1 MMKIEVW
8 SDYVCPFCYIGK
20 RHLEQALESF
30 PHKDQVE
37 VSFKSFE
44 LDPEVKTDPTIS
56 IDEALAKKYGV
67 PVAQAKEMNNQMIQR
82 AAQAGLAYNFDE
94 IKQINTFD
102 AHRLAKY
109 AESKGKAAE
118 MTETLLKAHFVES
131 QFIGGQD
138 TLIKLASE
146 VGLDPE
152 ETRAI
157 LSGNDYA
164 DQVRADEADASA
176 LGVRG
181 VPFFV
186 INQKYAISGAQPVSL
201 FTDTLD
207 KVWQEEHPKS
217 PLQHIQSSADAL
229 CTDEK
234 CDL

>member
-1 MMKIEVW
+1 MKIEVW

-94 IKQINTFD
+94 VKQINTFD

-138 TLIKLASE
+138 TLIKLAAE

-152 ETRAI
+152 ETRTV
-157 LSGNDYA
+157 LSSNDYA

-201 FTDTLD
+201 FADTLD

-217 PLQHIQSSADAL
+217 PLQQIQSSEDAL